1 MKCFNTTA
9 VCIPEKHYMVDISER
24 IAEIRKLVDAGKYF
38 TINRAR
44 QYGKTTTLRALKKA
58 VENDYLVLSLSFESI
73 SNAGFIS
80 EGEFVQAFSRLLQ
93 DLNEFNGVE
102 FPEQVSSDL
111 KRFCEQDPDRPKLDE
126 LYRTLRR
133 WCAQSDRKI
142 VMIIDEVDSSTNNQV
157 FIDFLGLLRDGY
169 IKRESEDV
177 PALHSVILA
186 GVTDVRHLKSKI
198 RTDDEGRENSPWN
211 ISADFN
217 IDMSLSEDGIRKM
230 LDEYENDHHTGMDTT
245 EMAKLIYDQ
254 TSGYPFL
261 VSRISQLID
270 EQVGQKMNPS
280 RAWTK
285 EGFLE
290 AIKLILSENNTLF
303 QSIIKNLRLYPKLKE
318 SLRSVL
324 MEGTKLTF
332 NTQNDEI
339 EQLQMYGLIRND
351 NNSVRVS
358 NRILETMLY
367 NMYMSEEEMN
377 SNVFFNNGSLDRNQF
392 IKDGKLD
399 MTAVLNGF
407 IRTFNLVI
415 KDPDKRFK
423 EENGREYFL
432 LYLKP
437 IINGTGNF
445 YIEAQTRDQTRT
457 DVIVDYHGEQFIVEL
472 KIWRGARY
480 NEEGEQQICEY
491 LERFDLQTGY
501 MLSFCFNK
509 NKVQGVKEIQINGKK
524 LIEATV

>member
-1 MKCFNTTA
+1 
-9 VCIPEKHYMVDISER
+9 
-24 IAEIRKLVDAGKYF
+24 
-38 TINRAR
+38 
-44 QYGKTTTLRALKKA
+44 
-58 VENDYLVLSLSFESI
+58 
-73 SNAGFIS
+73 
-80 EGEFVQAFSRLLQ
+80 
-93 DLNEFNGVE
+93 
-102 FPEQVSSDL
+102 
-111 KRFCEQDPDRPKLDE
+111 
-126 LYRTLRR
+126 
-133 WCAQSDRKI
+133 
-142 VMIIDEVDSSTNNQV
+142 
-157 FIDFLGLLRDGY
+157 
-169 IKRESEDV
+169 
-177 PALHSVILA
+177 
-186 GVTDVRHLKSKI
+186 
-198 RTDDEGRENSPWN
+198 
-211 ISADFN
+211 
-217 IDMSLSEDGIRKM
+217 
-230 LDEYENDHHTGMDTT
+230 
-245 EMAKLIYDQ
+245 
-254 TSGYPFL
+254 
-261 VSRISQLID
+261 
-270 EQVGQKMNPS
+270 
-280 RAWTK
+280 
-285 EGFLE
+285 
-290 AIKLILSENNTLF
+290 
-303 QSIIKNLRLYPKLKE
+303 
-318 SLRSVL
+318 

-392 IKDGKLD
+392 IKDGNLD
-399 MTAVLNGF
+399 MTAVLSGF

-415 KDPDKRFK
+415 RDPDKRFR

-445 YIEAQTRDQTRT
+445 YIEAQTRDLTRT
-457 DVIVDYHGEQFIVEL
+457 DVIVDYHGEQFIIEL

-509 NKVQGVKEIQINGKK
+509 NKVKGVKEIQINGKK